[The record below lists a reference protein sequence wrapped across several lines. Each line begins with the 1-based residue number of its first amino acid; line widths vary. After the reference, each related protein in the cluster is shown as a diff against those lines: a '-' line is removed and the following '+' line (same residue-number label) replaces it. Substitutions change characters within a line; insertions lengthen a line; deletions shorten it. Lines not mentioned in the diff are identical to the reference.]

1 MLMWKDGYVS
11 DYQPQKYTDLAYE
24 EILEYL
30 KKVKIA
36 IIQEKYSLSMHRE
49 KNKEFIEAYNL
60 SSKKI
65 ENIIFNLEVEDFC
78 YAVDNEK
85 EKYSHEILYVFCIR
99 KELNY
104 FGDYKEVDIYI
115 KFNLIE
121 NNNFLFIVSL
131 HKLEKSISYSFK

>member
-1 MLMWKDGYVS
+1 MS
-11 DYQPQKYTDLAYE
+11 DYQPQKHTDLEYE

-36 IIQEKYSLSMHRE
+36 IVQEKYTLSTHRV

-85 EKYSHEILYVFCIR
+85 EEFLHEILYVFCSR

-104 FGDYKEVDIYI
+104 FGEYKVIDIYI

-121 NNNFLFIVSL
+121 SADYLYVISFHEREKSVSFLF
-131 HKLEKSISYSFK
+131 KQDQ